1 MTTTLQLLMVEDNPA
16 DVDLV
21 REWLPTEGPVRFELS
36 SVARL
41 AEALIHVRDKR
52 VDLVL
57 LDLGL
62 PDSQGLGTFQK
73 MKAQAPDV
81 PMVVCTGTDDR
92 EMAALAVRAG
102 AQDYLVK
109 GQAQGNLLVQAL
121 LYAVE
126 RNRAARDVVR
136 AQKEWER
143 TFDAV
148 PDLITLVD
156 ANHVILRANRS
167 MAARLGTT
175 PEALVGRRCYEAV
188 HGSAS
193 PPASCPHVK
202 TLASGKSERHE
213 LVEPRLGGTFDVTTV
228 PLKDEAGALV
238 GSVHVFADISARKRA
253 EAALQASEKWHRILF
268 EKAHDALL
276 VLSPPGYRLAA
287 GNPAAAE
294 LFGVRDGSDFA
305 AQPAWRYWP
314 ERQPDGRASAE
325 KAMDMVERA
334 MRKGSHAFQWNYQRA
349 SGQEFPASVLLT
361 RMEIDGQPFLQAN
374 VRDETEKLVMQARL
388 VQADRLSS
396 MGLLAAGVAHEIN
409 NPLSFVLFNVE
420 SLAEDLPKLMAAAG
434 RCYAALRGQ
443 VGDEAAAEA
452 AGDGAWMLVPAM
464 AKDVAA
470 RTNDALVGVLRIKEI
485 ARGLGTFSRVE
496 QNGRSL
502 VEVRSAI
509 ECAVGMARNE
519 IKYRATLV
527 TDFGQVP
534 AVLASEGKLSQVFLN
549 LLINASHAVGDGH
562 PADNRIGIHTWSEGE
577 AVFAEVSDNGHGIPP
592 ENLKRIF
599 EPFYTTKPVG
609 AGSGLGL
616 AICKNILAEFGGDIG
631 VTSEVGKGS
640 RFVVR
645 LPVPRAKAAAPPEEA
660 HPETS
665 GLPKVRGRL
674 LIVDDEGAI
683 RTMLQRML
691 GGDHEVV
698 AAASGEEGRAILEA
712 DGSFDVILCDL
723 MMPDMSGMELH
734 EWLVARDPA
743 MADRMVFLTGG
754 AFTPGAS
761 EYLARV
767 GNPRIEKPVD
777 KTGLLSVVMERVRE
791 SRR

>member
-1 MTTTLQLLMVEDNPA
+1 MSTTLQLLMVEDNPA
-16 DVDLV
+16 DVGLV

-41 AEALIHVRDKR
+41 SDALAHVRNRK

-62 PDSQGLGTFQK
+62 PDSQGLDTFQRL
-73 MKAQAPDV
+73 KAQAPDV
-81 PMVVCTGTDDR
+81 PMVVCTGSDDQ
-92 EMAALAVRAG
+92 ELAALAVRAG

-109 GQAQGNLLVQAL
+109 GQARGNVLVQAL
-121 LYAVE
+121 LHAVE

-148 PDLITLVD
+148 PDLIALIDV
-156 ANHVILRANRS
+156 NHVILRANRS

-175 PEALVGRRCYEAV
+175 TEALVGRRCYEVV
-188 HGSAS
+188 HGLSS
-193 PPASCPHVK
+193 PPDSCPHAK
-202 TLASGKSERHE
+202 AQASGRSERHE
-213 LVEPRLGGTFDVTTV
+213 LVEPRLGGTFEVTTV
-228 PLKDEAGALV
+228 PLKGEAGELV

-253 EAALQASEKWHRILF
+253 EAALQASEKWHRIQF

-287 GNPAAAE
+287 GNPAAAA

-314 ERQPDGRASAE
+314 EQQPDGRASAE

-334 MRKGSHAFQWNYQRA
+334 MRKGSHAFQWTYQRA

-361 RMEIDGQPFLQAN
+361 RMEIDGQPFLQAS

-409 NPLSFVLFNVE
+409 NPLSYVLFNVD
-420 SLAEDLPKLMAAAG
+420 SLVDDLPKVMAAAS
-434 RCYAALRGQ
+434 RCHAALRAQ
-443 VGDEAAAEA
+443 LGDDAAARA
-452 AGDGAWMLVPAM
+452 AGDDAWMLAPAM

-470 RTNDALVGVLRIKEI
+470 RTSDALAGIRRIKEI
-485 ARGLGTFSRVE
+485 VRGLGTFSRVE
-496 QNGRSL
+496 QGGRSL
-502 VEVRSAI
+502 VDLRSAI

-534 AVLASEGKLSQVFLN
+534 AVLASEGRLSQVFLN
-549 LLINASHAVGDGH
+549 LLINASHAIGEGH
-562 PADNRIGIHTWSEGE
+562 PADNRIGIRTWSEGE
-577 AVFAEVSDNGHGIPP
+577 AVLAEVTDTGQGIPP

-599 EPFYTTKPVG
+599 EPFFTTKPVG
-609 AGSGLGL
+609 VGSGLGL

-645 LPVPRAKAAAPPEEA
+645 LPVPRPGTEE
-660 HPETS
+660 
-665 GLPKVRGRL
+665 R
-674 LIVDDEGAI
+674 
-683 RTMLQRML
+683 
-691 GGDHEVV
+691 
-698 AAASGEEGRAILEA
+698 
-712 DGSFDVILCDL
+712 
-723 MMPDMSGMELH
+723 
-734 EWLVARDPA
+734 
-743 MADRMVFLTGG
+743 
-754 AFTPGAS
+754 PGAVQPEAS
-761 EYLARV
+761 EAN
-767 GNPRIEKPVD
+767 GASHE
-777 KTGLLSVVMERVRE
+777 ERT
-791 SRR
+791 S